1 MSLNIDHHIHYGT
14 SSNPNP
20 YEFDMSQEDI
30 AAEQSKR
37 DEIIDSLTTGDDIH
51 LPDYFEGNEKEML
64 EDIFTIMADGE
75 DDKEGRIRDYIRV
88 HAEHYADWKIENDRR
103 HGE

>member
-1 MSLNIDHHIHYGT
+1 MITADYHINYGT
-14 SSNPNP
+14 STHPNP
-20 YEFDMSQEDI
+20 YESDMSHEDI
-30 AAEQSKR
+30 QAEQSKR

-88 HAEHYADWKIENDRR
+88 HAEHYADWKIEHDRL
-103 HGE
+103 HGV

>member
-1 MSLNIDHHIHYGT
+1 MSLSTDSHIHYGT

-20 YEFDMSQEDI
+20 YESDMSHEDI
-30 AAEQSKR
+30 KAEQSKR

-64 EDIFTIMADGE
+64 EDILSIMADGE
-75 DDKEGRIRDYIRV
+75 DDKEGRVRDYIRV
-88 HAEHYADWKIENDRR
+88 HAEHYADWKLR
-103 HGE
+103 HVRG